1 MARPREFDV
10 DNALDQAM
18 RTFWQHGYQGTS
30 VGVLMKA
37 AAVQKQ
43 SLYCAFGD
51 KHSLFLKSIE
61 LYTKQVLAQV
71 KAIIHETDS
80 PLAAIDRV
88 MRFAIMPA
96 KAKNCP
102 EGCLAA
108 NTALELGLRDPEAAK
123 EVKKMFQGFER
134 ILSETI
140 KKGQGKGEIT
150 SRFESGLIAHNL
162 LNTLNGIRVLEK
174 TGPSAQQM
182 NSIVDMALA
191 AIKA

>member
-108 NTALELGLRDPEAAK
+108 NTALELGLNDPEAAK
-123 EVKKMFQGFER
+123 EVKTLFRGLEEIFGKAIKQGQE
-134 ILSETI
+134 S
-140 KKGQGKGEIT
+140 GEIST
-150 SRFESGLIAHNL
+150 RFESAVIAQSL
-162 LNTLNGIRVLEK
+162 VNTLNGIRVLEK
-174 TGPSAQQM
+174 TGVSVKEM
-182 NSIVDMALA
+182 NVIVDMAMA
-191 AIKA
+191 SIKV

>member
-10 DNALDQAM
+10 DQALDQAM

-30 VGVLMKA
+30 VGELMKA
-37 AAVQKQ
+37 AGVQKQ

-51 KHSLFLKSIE
+51 KHSMFVKSVE
-61 LYTKQVLAQV
+61 LYKNRVLAQV

-80 PLAAIDRV
+80 PLAAVEKV

-108 NTALELGLRDPEAAK
+108 NTALELGLTDPEAAR
-123 EVKKMFQGFER
+123 EVKKMFRSLEE
-134 ILSETI
+134 ILGKAI
-140 KKGQGKGEIT
+140 KRGQEIGKIT
-150 SRFESGLIAHNL
+150 TRFESGVIAQSL

-174 TGPSAQQM
+174 TGASVKEM
-182 NSIVDMALA
+182 NVIVDMALA
-191 AIKA
+191 AIKV